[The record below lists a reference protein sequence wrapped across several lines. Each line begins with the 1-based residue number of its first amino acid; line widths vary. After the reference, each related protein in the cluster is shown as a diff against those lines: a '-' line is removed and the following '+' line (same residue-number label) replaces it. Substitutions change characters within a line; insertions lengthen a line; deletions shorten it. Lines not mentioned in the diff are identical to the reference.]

1 MESLLNGNN
10 TEGNSQ
16 QWMKDRDDTDMVNKE
31 HLSPSK
37 SSLASL
43 KHEIKGSSMSVN
55 PIFYNR

>member
-16 QWMKDRDDTDMVNKE
+16 QWMKDREDTDMMNKE
-31 HLSPSK
+31 HLSPSN

-43 KHEIKGSSMSVN
+43 KHEIKGS
-55 PIFYNR
+55 